1 VTMVDMSGRPNP
13 GPRGRYQAERTR
25 QRRRDLATLITVAA
39 MLAPIVLGSL
49 WVLSSVETATEGNAD
64 VLVEVEP
71 DWAPAQVAAALA
83 KTNVVKSAAAFQ
95 AFAEGQGVTTFKP
108 GRYYFYENEGSSS
121 SLATLRGA
129 PAEEIPDQKLL
140 IPPGLTLAKIA
151 DRVGALENKSRD
163 RFLEVAKSGTIRSKF
178 EPASVQSLEG
188 LTWPD
193 TYFIGAT
200 ETEAQILQRIVTEFD
215 KRATAAGIADP
226 NVNPYNTT
234 NVAAMVQTEAGNDAD
249 MPAIAAVLW
258 NRLAKGMPLQVDATL
273 CYAKGGCPPVPTNAD
288 KLIDSPYN
296 TYKVNGLP
304 PTPIA
309 TASQAA
315 LTAALHPASVDYL
328 YYVADKNGKTYFAS
342 TLAEHERNIVK
353 ARNAQ

>member
-1 VTMVDMSGRPNP
+1 MKN
-13 GPRGRYQAERTR
+13 
-25 QRRRDLATLITVAA
+25 
-39 MLAPIVLGSL
+39 
-49 WVLSSVETATEGNAD
+49 
-64 VLVEVEP
+64 
-71 DWAPAQVAAALA
+71 
-83 KTNVVKSAAAFQ
+83 KSA
-95 AFAEGQGVTTFKP
+95 
-108 GRYYFYENEGSSS
+108 
-121 SLATLRGA
+121 
-129 PAEEIPDQKLL
+129 
-140 IPPGLTLAKIA
+140 
-151 DRVGALENKSRD
+151 D

-200 ETEAQILQRIVTEFD
+200 ETETQILQRIVAEFD
-215 KRATAAGIADP
+215 KRATAAGIVAPD
-226 NVNPYNTT
+226 VNPYNTT
-234 NVAAMVQTEAGNDAD
+234 NIAAMVQTEAGNNDD
-249 MPAIAAVLW
+249 MPLISAVLW
-258 NRLAKGMPLQVDATL
+258 NRIAKGMPLQVDATL

-309 TASQAA
+309 TVSQAA
-315 LTAALHPASVDYL
+315 LTAALHPAAVDYL
-328 YYVADKNGKTYFAS
+328 YYVSDKNGKTYFAS